1 MDKWAL
7 SQGRGRPASP
17 HREASA
23 NIFHIVTQVKSDT
36 VNKKGFLFTV
46 SGRSEA
52 SAIATARRSGGRLYI
67 MIGDHGVSIATS
79 TAMVWRRR
87 AREIS
92 WCMGV
97 WQPTILPRTLAV
109 HNYFF
114 TFFTV
119 GDPNRLM
126 RETERADR
134 ERQAEKRKMK
144 FLQTQAFA

>member
-1 MDKWAL
+1 MGAL
-7 SQGRGRPASP
+7 AGTGTAGVPTPGGVGKHLSYCDTS
-17 HREASA
+17 HLK
-23 NIFHIVTQVKSDT
+23 KSDT
-36 VNKKGFLFTV
+36 VNNKKGFLFTV
-46 SGRSEA
+46 SGRSDA

-119 GDPNRLM
+119 VIPTDS
-126 RETERADR
+126 
-134 ERQAEKRKMK
+134 
-144 FLQTQAFA
+144 